1 MIVMSSQSFS
11 MDGMKEAGSN
21 SGEYLSR
28 DRCSTE
34 QQGGLICHRSTVT
47 GVEGQRGLKKLIG
60 L

>member
-1 MIVMSSQSFS
+1 